1 MSTPQQQQAQNLPP
15 PPPHVGGGA
24 PAPASEEARLPT
36 PKTMECAVKIAIEE
50 DRPIMM
56 DYWADSLVKKVVIA
70 VQPETKDKYLVK
82 SDEEYTSPIVE
93 IKRWQQ
99 DFIIKTENS
108 IYIVSSDIPVKQIGQ
123 TK

>member
-1 MSTPQQQQAQNLPP
+1 MITPQQQAQILPP
-15 PPPHVGGGA
+15 QVGG
-24 PAPASEEARLPT
+24 ASTSTPVEEARLPT
-36 PKTMECAVKIAIEE
+36 PKTLECAVKIAIEE

-70 VQPETKDKYLVK
+70 VQPETKEKYLVK

-93 IKRWQQ
+93 IKRWMQ

>member
-15 PPPHVGGGA
+15 TPPQVGA
-24 PAPASEEARLPT
+24 PAPVEEARLPT

-70 VQPETKDKYLVK
+70 VQPDTKDKYLVK

>member
-1 MSTPQQQQAQNLPP
+1 MSTPQQQAQILPP
-15 PPPHVGGGA
+15 TPPTQVGG
-24 PAPASEEARLPT
+24 PAPVEEARLPT

-70 VQPETKDKYLVK
+70 VQPETKEKYLVK

-123 TK
+123 SK